1 MYKLLYG
8 LKMRNCVS
16 FGKSTLVG
24 ENKKK
29 IFWIMKMCFCD
40 GKQSGNIKSVMD
52 NIRITSFRQNAI
64 VLIKYERKIVISLQS
79 IYEMCRNY
87 HSLSE
92 TPGISTMISCNH
104 AAGQQLEDFS
114 FNRLCFWVFWCCW
127 RAYQYETMGHSMFTV
142 HTVRCYCYIA
152 WQWHL
157 LNVYLNV

>member
-1 MYKLLYG
+1 
-8 LKMRNCVS
+8 
-16 FGKSTLVG
+16 
-24 ENKKK
+24 
-29 IFWIMKMCFCD
+29 MCFCD
-40 GKQSGNIKSVMD
+40 GKQSGNKKSVMD

-114 FNRLCFWVFWCCW
+114 FNRLCFWVFWCC
-127 RAYQYETMGHSMFTV
+127 
-142 HTVRCYCYIA
+142 
-152 WQWHL
+152 
-157 LNVYLNV
+157 